1 MATYY
6 QLPHEVG
13 QKRIVVASG
22 ANAGAV
28 LQEAGEFPVGQ
39 APMTES
45 MPVVV
50 PLEGTP
56 LIISKYLEKP
66 SEIKVDV
73 LGNPRVDE
81 ALSLFNYTDDYA
93 FRDDVY
99 VTEIQGLNESG
110 EDDEESAKWSQLERV
125 AVDYSPL
132 PIGSF
137 RHDIARRGINVELAK
152 ASGGFQRARLSTRK
166 RFRYQ
171 TGRVMRMS
179 VCVQMSLAEL
189 PACEKLWGIGDS
201 QDGFFFQI
209 RAGGEGDDFRI
220 IYRRSS
226 GDGLLKEVVVP
237 RSGFNHDPMDGTGYS
252 GANIDFT
259 KNCMYLV
266 EWGWYGASSARFY
279 AFVVDEQDGLP
290 ATVKQVP
297 RGRWVLMH
305 ELLIPDSL
313 DAPSLGTP
321 VLPFTLEVSN
331 TGYLVEPQFIFKYGL
346 SVQVDGG
353 ESEKADVYGADL
365 SNGRDIGPVI
375 GGMAPSH
382 FFPLFALRAK
392 DFANG
397 NILNTLQGLP
407 KTLEM
412 FANYGTELAV
422 FRDAEFADLDEVG
435 HLNGTLPDDDN
446 GDFGLAESLL
456 LAPGGDLV
464 IITLLFPDG
473 NNEPF
478 QIIDD
483 AVTEG
488 VLVSPDGFVYADP
501 FLLLTEPPEQ
511 LPLTLQDQYV
521 ATDMGTL
528 EGNFVVKKTVSGKEL
543 TRLYIPPNKHSNVKL
558 TSIYDLVREAITTE
572 YDSKFDFPVVNE
584 DYEVVNIASNGTITL
599 DRKHTLEVG
608 FRFVIGL
615 RTFYVRTVAGEFTLT
630 LSETRNGPLFN
641 GFNGAGI
648 AAPVFGRG
656 FYDVVIDA
664 AVASRARPI
673 QQSVVCFA
681 ARRVEDGLLQT
692 NLGEVNA
699 QWMRASN
706 CSTTNSYNVLSPVPE
721 VRAFLNYGLR

>member
-1 MATYY
+1 MAPYY
-6 QLPHEVG
+6 QLSHEVG
-13 QKRIVVASG
+13 QKRYAVPSG

-39 APMTES
+39 ALMEES
-45 MPVVV
+45 IPVVV
-50 PLEGTP
+50 PLEGSP
-56 LIISKYLEKP
+56 LTITKYLEKP
-66 SEIKVDV
+66 SEIKVDI
-73 LGNPRVDE
+73 LGNPRTDE

-93 FRDDVY
+93 FRDDIY

-125 AVDYSPL
+125 GVNYSPL
-132 PIGSF
+132 PVGSF
-137 RHDIARRGINVELAK
+137 RHDIRRRGVNVELAK
-152 ASGGFQRARLSTRK
+152 ATGGFQRARLSTRK

-179 VCVQMSLAEL
+179 VCVQMSLADL

-209 RAGGEGDDFRI
+209 RAAGEGDDFRI
-220 IYRRSS
+220 VYRRSS

-237 RSGFNHDPMDGTGYS
+237 RSEFNHDPMDGTGYS

-279 AFVVDEQDGLP
+279 AFVVDEQEGLP
-290 ATVKQVP
+290 ATVRKVP

-331 TGYLVEPQFIFKYGL
+331 TGYLVAPQFIFKYGL

-353 ESEKADVYGADL
+353 ESEKADIYGADL
-365 SNGRDIGPVI
+365 SNGRDIGPVL
-375 GGMAPSH
+375 GGNAPSH
-382 FFPLFALRAK
+382 FFPLFAIRAK

-422 FRDAEFADLDEVG
+422 FRDAEFGDFGEVG
-435 HLNGTLPDDDN
+435 HFNGTLPDEDG
-446 GDFGLAESLL
+446 GDFGLGESLI

-473 NNEPF
+473 NNPSF

-488 VLVSPDGFVYADP
+488 VLSNPDGFVYADP
-501 FLLLTEPPEQ
+501 FNLLTQPPEQ
-511 LPLTLQDQYV
+511 LPLTLQDTYSN
-521 ATDMGTL
+521 TDMGTL
-528 EGNFVVKKTVSGKEL
+528 EGNFVVKKTVTGKEL
-543 TRLYIPPNKHSNVKL
+543 TRLYIPPNKHSTVKL
-558 TSIYDLVREAITTE
+558 TSIYDLVRESITTE
-572 YDSKFDFPVVNE
+572 YDSKFDFPVSNE
-584 DYEVVNIASNGTITL
+584 DYQITSITTEGVVTL
-599 DRKHTLEVG
+599 DRKHTIEEG
-608 FRFVIGL
+608 FRVVVNNQ
-615 RTFYVRTVAGEFTLT
+615 TFYAKTIEGEFTLT
-630 LSETRNGPLFN
+630 LARSRG
-641 GFNGAGI
+641 GAQLNRAEMSI
-648 AAPVFGRG
+648 DTPAYARA
-656 FYDVVIDA
+656 FYDVVLSS

-673 QQSVVCFA
+673 QQSVIAFA
-681 ARRVEDGLLQT
+681 ARRVEDGLAVT
-692 NLGEVNA
+692 DLGEVNA
-699 QWMRASN
+699 EWMRVSN